1 MASKSDILNNLR
13 EYTSDQIAEAINAG
27 VVTIYEL
34 SKSGNLTPL
43 MRRRIEEKLAAKPS
57 EVPQPAQEVAQPAP
71 EVTQEVAPTLNEEA
85 PSVDISSSEDEEEVV
100 IPEASDID
108 IPSEISIPQ
117 APVITATASPT
128 FGAEKKESIT
138 VNTEDVISN
147 KGMFKR
153 PFSFNGRIRRL
164 EYGISFIF
172 YFIWYV
178 FIDVMSKTS
187 DPSPAASIF
196 ILVSFIPMIWFLW
209 AQNAKRCH
217 DRGNSGWYQLIPFYF
232 IVLLF
237 GEGDEGEN
245 EYGDNPKE

>member
-1 MASKSDILNNLR
+1 MASKTDILNNLR

-27 VVTIYEL
+27 IVTIYEL

-57 EVPQPAQEVAQPAP
+57 EVAQTTP
-71 EVTQEVAPTLNEEA
+71 EVVPSAQDVAPTLDDDA
-85 PSVDISSSEDEEEVV
+85 SPVDTTVTDYEEVV
-100 IPEASDID
+100 IPEASEMD
-108 IPSEISIPQ
+108 IPSEIAIPQ

-128 FGAEKKESIT
+128 FEAEKKGSKT
-138 VNTEDVISN
+138 VNTENVISN

-153 PFSFNGRIRRL
+153 PFSFNGRIRRM

-178 FIDVMSKTS
+178 VVDVMAKTS
-187 DPSPAASIF
+187 DPSPAVSIF

-232 IVLLF
+232 FVLLF
-237 GEGDEGEN
+237 GDGEEGVN